1 MSPIESEWRDMYM
14 DLQLKTVEAITMF
27 FISSIKKDN
36 YMISKSI
43 DAMKDVIDLI
53 TLQSYM
59 AIALD
64 AISEVD

>member
-27 FISSIKKDN
+27 FISSMKKDN

-53 TLQSYM
+53 TLQSYR
-59 AIALD
+59 ANALD